1 MFLALLE
8 SIDYVM
14 NGTIGTRATESMKAA
29 DVSLEMREYWRN
41 EKIAFLALS
50 TLKGVGFWTLY
61 KIAKSGIS
69 FKEVLREPE
78 GKFVEKIY
86 DLGDETRSVVEQQDS
101 LWQKGLSLARS
112 LLSDNVRLIFRDE
125 SGFPHKLK
133 NIPDAPYWI
142 FVQGNVD
149 SLFCKSV
156 AIVGTRQPSDDGV
169 FLSKLVLAALVK
181 FKCVTVS
188 GLAMGVDQLAHIG
201 SIRYG
206 LRTIA
211 VLGTGILG
219 NYPKGSEVLRKKILD
234 GGGCVISEYLPH
246 QSYSAENFIRR
257 NRLQA
262 ALCDLLIPVEWG
274 VKSGTAHTVRFAA
287 KYEKAILNLYLPFT
301 YGAKPELE
309 FSEKNYGAASIELP
323 TEMSKFDDFIYRY
336 LSEDLYVGSESI
348 NEYVSSDNFES
359 FDRAEI
365 DGPDGFVVVA
375 YDENATGSEAEVS
388 ASVSSSD
395 CSEGSNQSPEIS
407 DSGGGSRRT
416 ADDDEEDKQFK
427 LKI

>member
-1 MFLALLE
+1 
-8 SIDYVM
+8 
-14 NGTIGTRATESMKAA
+14 MKAA
-29 DVSLEMREYWRN
+29 DVSLEKREYWRN

-61 KIAKSGIS
+61 KLAKSGVS

-78 GKFVEKIY
+78 GKLIDKFY
-86 DLGDETRSVVEQQDS
+86 DFDEGAASIVAQQDT
-101 LWQKGLSLARS
+101 LWQKGLVLARS
-112 LLSDNVRLIFRDE
+112 LYSENIRLIFKE
-125 SGFPHKLK
+125 EVGFPPKLK
-133 NIPDAPYWI
+133 SIPDAPYWI
-142 FVQGNVD
+142 FVQGDVGA
-149 SLFCKSV
+149 LFCKSV
-156 AIVGTRQPSDDGV
+156 AIVGTRQPSEDGV

-188 GLAMGVDQLAHIG
+188 GLAMGVDQLAHLG

-206 LRTIA
+206 LKTIA

-219 NYPKGSEVLRKKILD
+219 NYPKGSEGLRRKILD

-287 KYEKAILNLYLPFT
+287 KYEKVILNLYLPLT
-301 YGAKPELE
+301 YELKPELE
-309 FSEKNYGAASIELP
+309 FSEQQYGAASIEMP
-323 TEMSKFDDFIYRY
+323 AEIPQFEDFIYRY
-336 LSEDLYVGSESI
+336 VSEDLFFDSGNISDDVGS
-348 NEYVSSDNFES
+348 DDFEV
-359 FDRAEI
+359 FEKANL
-365 DGPDGFVVVA
+365 DG
-375 YDENATGSEAEVS
+375 E
-388 ASVSSSD
+388 SD
-395 CSEGSNQSPEIS
+395 CSESDEILIVLDETKDEFASPDGGTSSSLAERIGSNENINVDVDVKAQRE
-407 DSGGGSRRT
+407 GK
-416 ADDDEEDKQFK
+416 DEEGKQFK

>member
-1 MFLALLE
+1 
-8 SIDYVM
+8 
-14 NGTIGTRATESMKAA
+14 MKAA
-29 DVSLEMREYWRN
+29 DVSLEKREYWRN

-69 FKEVLREPE
+69 FKDVLREPE
-78 GKFVEKIY
+78 GKFIEKIY
-86 DLGDETRSVVEQQDS
+86 DLGDESPDIVEQQDS

-112 LLSDNVRLIFRDE
+112 LLADNVRLIFREE

-133 NIPDAPYWI
+133 SIPDAPYWI
-142 FVQGNVD
+142 FVQGDVD

-188 GLAMGVDQLAHIG
+188 GLAMGVDQLAHLG

-219 NYPKGSEVLRKKILD
+219 NYPKGSEGLRKKILD

-262 ALCDLLIPVEWG
+262 ALCDLLIPVEWS

-309 FSEKNYGAASIELP
+309 FSEINYCATSIELP
-323 TEMSKFDDFIYRY
+323 AEMLKFDDFIYRY
-336 LSEDLYVGSESI
+336 LSEDLFFDSKARS
-348 NEYVSSDNFES
+348 EYVSADGFES
-359 FDRAEI
+359 FDKAEL
-365 DGPDGFVVVA
+365 DELNSLVVVSDDTNETV
-375 YDENATGSEAEVS
+375 DE
-388 ASVSSSD
+388 
-395 CSEGSNQSPEIS
+395 PEITVTS
-407 DSGGGSRRT
+407 SVGSGGGDESPET
-416 ADDDEEDKQFK
+416 ADDGRVLRNSEDNDEEDKQFK